1 MTTNIKSSKTSNLDL
16 KFCTKIGFDTMKIEE
31 NTIVLLPNGDLTTG
45 ENIIRALKL
54 EERILKFAKEGENNG

>member
-1 MTTNIKSSKTSNLDL
+1 
-16 KFCTKIGFDTMKIEE
+16 MKIEE

-45 ENIIRALKL
+45 ENIIRAQAL

>member
-1 MTTNIKSSKTSNLDL
+1 
-16 KFCTKIGFDTMKIEE
+16 MKIEE

-45 ENIIRALKL
+45 ENIIRALKP